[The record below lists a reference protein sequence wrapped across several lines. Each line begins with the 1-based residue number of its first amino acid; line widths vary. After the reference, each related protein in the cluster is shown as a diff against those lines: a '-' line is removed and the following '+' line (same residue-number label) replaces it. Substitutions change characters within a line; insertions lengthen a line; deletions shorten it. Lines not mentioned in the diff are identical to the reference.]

1 MNTKKTTKRA
11 LLLSVLSLLLCVSML
26 VGSTFAWF
34 TDSVVSANNIIKSGN
49 LDVVLEYKTNWNDA
63 WAEVKPDTKLFS
75 DEARYEPGYTE
86 VVFLR
91 VSNAGSLA
99 LKYQL
104 KVNIL
109 SEKASTN
116 VDGKEFK
123 LSDFLRIGTYVQNEY
138 NSGFNYADILM
149 PSMFGSRANA
159 LKNVQQTAGLKE
171 GMVISKDAPVEP
183 GDQTAQV
190 AVLVLNMPETV
201 GNEANHKTG
210 VDAPQINL
218 GVTLTATQ
226 LTYESDSFD
235 NQYDKDA
242 AVDYIPVSNQNEL
255 KIALANKEAK
265 ILLTKN
271 IEVDEMLNVAADAV
285 INGAGFTIS
294 RAADYT
300 GTMFTGTVF
309 TAKSNVSLTLES
321 VTVDGGAVWAGAVD
335 PVLQRGTQ
343 NSGVTA
349 TGALVATEA
358 GATVTL
364 NKGAVLQNNAGANAV
379 HLNTRAGCKLIING
393 GEIINNASAAG
404 AIWGGGE
411 IVMNS
416 GKVNSNYGEL
426 GGAIRVVTNVGTV
439 LTMNGGEMNHN
450 YSAGVGGAIWAG
462 SSPSNNVYVL
472 NGGEMAYNYSAVA
485 GGAMYAGY
493 YETVKIGGDFKMH
506 DNSAPAAGAIRFYNH
521 ASFQMTG
528 GEIYDNGENSLFLLN
543 NTASITGG
551 RITDNFGYS
560 GGLGLTWGEAEVDGV
575 ITYNL
580 STNHNTAY
588 LAEDFNT
595 LKFTVNEADEHFANF
610 NFKPAAGYTYTAG
623 DEAKLVCMNPG
634 YSTYWDAATSTFRLK
649 AN

>member
-1 MNTKKTTKRA
+1 MVMNTKKTTKRA
-11 LLLSVLSLLLCVSML
+11 LLLSVLSLLLCISML

-49 LDVVLEYKTNWNDA
+49 LDVVLEYKTNWNDT
-63 WAEVKPDTKLFS
+63 WTEVKPDTKLFS

-138 NSGFNYADILM
+138 SSGFNYADILM

-226 LTYESDSFD
+226 FTYESDSFD

-242 AVDYIPVSNQNEL
+242 FADYTPVSNQNEL
-255 KIALANKEAK
+255 EIALANKEPK

-271 IEVDEMLNVAADAV
+271 IEVDKELNVAADTV

-294 RAADYT
+294 RAA
-300 GTMFTGTVF
+300 GFIGTVF
-309 TAKSNVSLTLES
+309 TAKSGVSLTLES

-343 NSGVTA
+343 NNGVTA

-358 GATVTL
+358 KATVTL

-379 HLNTRAGCKLIING
+379 NLNTRVGCKLIING
-393 GEIINNASAAG
+393 GEIINNASDAG

-416 GKVNSNYGEL
+416 GKVNSNYGGI

-472 NGGEMAYNYSAVA
+472 NGGEMAYNYSAEA

-506 DNSAPAAGAIRFYNH
+506 DNSAPAAGAIRFHNH

-528 GEIYDNGENSLFLLN
+528 GEIYDNGENSLFLYN

-551 RITDNFGYS
+551 KITDSFGYG

-595 LKFTVNEADEHFANF
+595 LKFAVNEADANFANF

-634 YSTYWDAATSTFRLK
+634 YSTYWDAVTSTFRLQ